1 SHAIERLRALEEH
14 SKTRAV
20 AYEMLGPPRLTKLL
34 FEAFLCSRLRPTVRA
49 LAEAQAKG
57 LAAEAHALVQ
67 QDGALRSHILS
78 VGIPILAPDGERL
91 YRGSL
96 VVVPGEP
103 PDPLSAAAPGCI
115 RRRIRRWW
123 SRCVRSRPRCR
134 RSPSS
139 GRRSG
144 RSAPRDCSGRVG
156 TSWPATRTW
165 PSSPACCTDGAFAAC
180 AWTPGSA
187 ATTCWHCSASHSA
200 CSPRT
205 TRASGRLR

>member
-1 SHAIERLRALEEH
+1 MELIDREEVPDYAGMEIEGRPTGRDIVAALDAATAGPTYRAGILRSHAIERLRALEEH

-78 VGIPILAPDGERL
+78 VGIPILAPDGQRL

-96 VVVPGEP
+96 VVVPGGP
-103 PDPLSAAAPGCI
+103 PDPPRAAPRG
-115 RRRIRRWW
+115 W
-123 SRCVRSRPRCR
+123 VDLRP
-134 RSPSS
+134 
-139 GRRSG
+139 
-144 RSAPRDCSGRVG
+144 APVG
-156 TSWPATRTW
+156 
-165 PSSPACCTDGAFAAC
+165 
-180 AWTPGSA
+180 
-187 ATTCWHCSASHSA
+187 
-200 CSPRT
+200 
-205 TRASGRLR
+205 